1 MYATTAEIYLA
12 IAPLLPPKS
21 DETVVNLSWA
31 EMAVG
36 DVDTELLMEGIDAP
50 AVDRN
55 NLLKLAQLCYYMDIS
70 KSTRQIEFVTGEV
83 QEELSG
89 KYKKKYTNSMPMF
102 FFSQGSSR
110 PFFQL
115 LPTETFRMRGYK
127 YLQAYVR
134 AYFQEKYSRNYV
146 RPVVMQDNT
155 TRGLGWEIENVD
167 ETEWR
172 TDPWGNQ

>member
-1 MYATTAEIYLA
+1 MYATTTELYLA
-12 IAPLLPPKS
+12 IEPLLPPNS
-21 DETVVNLSWA
+21 DETAVNSAWA

-36 DVDTELLMEGIDAP
+36 DVDTELLMEGITTP

-55 NLLKLAQLCYYMDIS
+55 NLLKLAQICYYMDIS

-83 QEELSG
+83 QQEMSG
-89 KYKKKYTNSMPMF
+89 KYRKRYTNSMPMF

-134 AYFQEKYSRNYV
+134 AYFQEKYKRNYV
-146 RPVVMQDNT
+146 RTIVMQDT
-155 TRGLGWEIENVD
+155 TSRGYGWENEIVD

-172 TDPWGNQ
+172 NDPWGGI